1 MCTKEDMTELQR
13 ACHLLKKG
21 WELQK
26 HSVRIFHSASPAK
39 PLAPNQP

>member
-26 HSVRIFHSASPAK
+26 HSVRIYHLAARVTNQASYA
-39 PLAPNQP
+39 